1 MENTGSKGD
10 GKRTQE
16 KQTLQ
21 KTPVLKDV
29 MFEKPT
35 KVSVKIFIDLK
46 HMQCKKAYDQK
57 LARNVICAT
66 VILNFSNCIVLDDS
80 QRERHIEHPS

>member
-21 KTPVLKDV
+21 KTPVVKDM

-35 KVSVKIFIDLK
+35 KVSVEIFIDLK
-46 HMQCKKAYDQK
+46 HMQCKKAHD
-57 LARNVICAT
+57 
-66 VILNFSNCIVLDDS
+66 
-80 QRERHIEHPS
+80 

>member
-1 MENTGSKGD
+1 MENTGSNGD

-35 KVSVKIFIDLK
+35 KVSVEIFIDLK
-46 HMQCKKAYDQK
+46 HMQCKKAHDQK

>member
-1 MENTGSKGD
+1 MKKNTG
-10 GKRTQE
+10 
-16 KQTLQ
+16 
-21 KTPVLKDV
+21 KTNTAKDTV
-29 MFEKPT
+29 VKDMMFEKPT
-35 KVSVKIFIDLK
+35 KVSVEIFIDLK
-46 HMQCKKAYDQK
+46 HMQCKKAHDQK

>member
-1 MENTGSKGD
+1 MSDELLQRRWRLQRYCTFSVLKLQVVDRSKGD

-21 KTPVLKDV
+21 KTPVVKDM

-35 KVSVKIFIDLK
+35 KVSVEIFID
-46 HMQCKKAYDQK
+46 
-57 LARNVICAT
+57 
-66 VILNFSNCIVLDDS
+66 
-80 QRERHIEHPS
+80 